1 VSIPDPLRMVPL
13 SVAAPTTGA
22 HKALPVVSLP
32 RELHPDPIRSLLAL
46 LDAGLSPE
54 QVFPIEKA
62 GLQTLLHATKLA
74 KDVDDEA
81 EAERL
86 AELAECRHIPSRFD
100 ALPAMLTQ
108 PAKLVQEAMR
118 RQLKGDPSA
127 PRSAIRVHLTLEGLI
142 GAAQATLCPFNAL
155 RSARIICRTK
165 EAKDHWEWLIEAG
178 RAEEFQDPTREPEP
192 AVLLIDELQQQQFQE
207 IFLAPDIDPRTTS
220 KEELMRAVSAARVG
234 LYLIKQPTQG

>member
-1 VSIPDPLRMVPL
+1 MRSAMQSADW
-13 SVAAPTTGA
+13 SAAISA
-22 HKALPVVSLP
+22 
-32 RELHPDPIRSLLAL
+32 
-46 LDAGLSPE
+46 
-54 QVFPIEKA
+54 
-62 GLQTLLHATKLA
+62 
-74 KDVDDEA
+74 A
-81 EAERL
+81 EAW
-86 AELAECRHIPSRFD
+86 RHNGGRDWRITLNQAVCASRIRHGPENTW
-100 ALPAMLTQ
+100 LE
-108 PAKLVQEAMR
+108 LVQEAMR

-234 LYLIKQPTQG
+234 LHLIKQPTQG